1 MRWEETNHLAE
12 WDLLRKSPEGTKGM
26 EKRKSGVQVQSVARA
41 AEILKCFLQARELGI
56 SEIAAE
62 MGLNKSTVF
71 GLVNTLVTY
80 GYLEQVESNKKYRLG
95 ITLFEMGN
103 LVLSRIDIRNEA
115 KELCMP
121 LAKKYPATVHIAI
134 HSEGEVIYIDKLE
147 AGTSLISA
155 SNVGKRAPMYCT
167 GVGKAMLA
175 YLPGSYVDHY
185 LKFPLKKLTK
195 KTISTKQDLL
205 RELSEIRS
213 TGIAMDREEIEDGL
227 SCIAAAVLQ
236 QDGEPAL
243 AISFSFPYGRIK
255 DVDTEEVKRELLS
268 RTKELSAR
276 LGYRG

>member
-1 MRWEETNHLAE
+1 
-12 WDLLRKSPEGTKGM
+12 M
-26 EKRKSGVQVQSVARA
+26 EKKKTGVQVQSVARA
-41 AEILKCFLQARELGI
+41 AEILKCFLYTPEMGI

-62 MGLNKSTVF
+62 MDLNKSTVF
-71 GLVNTLVTY
+71 GLVNTLTRY

-103 LVLSRIDIRNEA
+103 LVLSRIDVRNEA

-121 LAKKYPATVHIAI
+121 LAEKYPAPVHIAT
-134 HSEGEVIYIDKLE
+134 HSEGEVIYIDKLD

-155 SNVGKRAPMYCT
+155 SNVGKRAPMHCT

-175 YLPGSYVDHY
+175 YLPESYVDQY
-185 LKFPLKKLTK
+185 LTFPLKKLTPN
-195 KTISTKQDLL
+195 TITTKQELI

-213 TGIAMDREEIEDGL
+213 TGIAMDKEEIEDGL
-227 SCIAAAVLQ
+227 CCIAAPVLQ
-236 QDGEPAL
+236 KDGEPEL
-243 AISFSFPYGRIK
+243 AISLSFPYGRIK
-255 DVDTEEVKRELLS
+255 DVDVAEVKRELLL